1 MLVLVLVLV
10 LVLMLI
16 AQAVDA
22 GHTQVLVW
30 RLQETEGSFC
40 KGRRGFIFYNKSE
53 VILWI
58 MITMVLINYLILV
71 GNPFFFRSWSWA
83 PTLWWWTRVM
93 TTSQVRRCTNLTEDT
108 FQGELHLNSL
118 NKWNACCAVARS
130 KSVCSFYPMCIH
142 DRIGWAEWKHSCKFS
157 KKLVGNFASRSLF
170 LIFHISIFTS
180 R

>member
-1 MLVLVLVLV
+1 MLVLV

-40 KGRRGFIFYNKSE
+40 KGRRGFLFYNKSE

-71 GNPFFFRSWSWA
+71 GNPFPSSDPGAERQ
-83 PTLWWWTRVM
+83 LCDGE
-93 TTSQVRRCTNLTEDT
+93 RR
-108 FQGELHLNSL
+108 
-118 NKWNACCAVARS
+118 R
-130 KSVCSFYPMCIH
+130 
-142 DRIGWAEWKHSCKFS
+142 
-157 KKLVGNFASRSLF
+157 
-170 LIFHISIFTS
+170 
-180 R
+180 